1 MQYKSFFKNN
11 ACAMLIC
18 KNDPYSTIVEA
29 NDAFY
34 NMVGYSRES
43 MEKIHKNRFS
53 NIVCDELIDILDKVS
68 NAINK
73 GDSLDYEYRIC
84 NQKGENLW
92 IHDIATYDPVSDH
105 FYVVI
110 MDITYRQIALES
122 VSKVANID
130 SLTGLLNRSHLEEK
144 ITQEI
149 ESLKGSSS
157 FAMCLIDLDNFKAI
171 NDSFGHLIGDH
182 VLATMGDKLS
192 TLFESNYIIGRLGGD
207 EFAVFLTN
215 IGSIETLSAISQ
227 TIVDTLVYEFRGV
240 VVSASVGVYFDKS
253 GTYDFNSMY
262 EAADKALY
270 CVKNKEKGKV
280 DIQFS
285 NTV

>member
-18 KNDPYSTIVEA
+18 KNDPFSTIVEA

-34 NMVGYSRES
+34 NMVGYTRQS
-43 MEKIHKNRFS
+43 MEQVHKNRFA
-53 NIVCDELIDILDKVS
+53 NIVCDELTDILEKVS

-84 NQKGENLW
+84 NQQGEILW
-92 IHDIATYDPVSDH
+92 IHDIATYDPVSDV

-110 MDITYRQIALES
+110 MDITYRQVTLES
-122 VSKVANID
+122 VSKMANID

-149 ESLKGSSS
+149 ELLKLSSS

-171 NDSFGHLIGDH
+171 NDSFGHMIGDH
-182 VLATMGDKLS
+182 VLSTMGEKLS
-192 TLFESNYIIGRLGGD
+192 SLFENNYIIGRLGGD

-215 IGSIETLSAISQ
+215 IDSIEALSAIAQ
-227 TIVDTLVYEFRGV
+227 TIVDSLVCEFRGV
-240 VVSASVGVYFDKS
+240 VVSASVGVYFDKT
-253 GTYDFNSMY
+253 GTYDFKSMY

-270 CVKNKEKGKV
+270 CVKNKEKGKF

-285 NTV
+285 SIV